1 MSMREHYRYLPCV
14 PEIEKRI
21 ADHDLDTIVF
31 AMGPTAWLLPYL
43 DQSLV
48 KMVRLWGAHDAA
60 RIYQPD
66 DLLLLDDTSMGLNEM
81 SSRYQGVL
89 DARPKRIWIYE
100 RQWDF
105 WSRRLDPAVM
115 PIARKQQFTVHWPDP
130 SGAPPRVRINLVND
144 DAPETSMM
152 SPIAM
157 TTLAWAQGARRI
169 GILGVDLLAGSH
181 RTAALASVA
190 DQWFLSLAEQAADRD
205 GAIVN
210 LSPITAMTMFEA
222 SR

>member
-81 SSRYQGVL
+81 SNRYEAVL
-89 DARPKRIWIYE
+89 NARPKRLWIYDG
-100 RQWDF
+100 QWDF

-115 PIARKQQFTVHWPDP
+115 PIARKQAFTVHWPDP
-130 SGAPPRVRINLVND
+130 NGGPPRVALRLENPN
-144 DAPETSMM
+144 APETSMI
-152 SPIAM
+152 SPIGM
-157 TTLAWAQGARRI
+157 TTLAWAQGSRRI
-169 GILGVDLLAGSH
+169 GILGVDLLSGSH
-181 RTAALASVA
+181 RTANLAPA
-190 DQWFLSLAEQAADRD
+190 IDRWFLELAEQATARD
-205 GAIVN
+205 GCIVN
-210 LSPITAMTMFEA
+210 LSPITAMAMFEA